1 MFRERSPTE
10 EMVADPPQEHLGRH
24 ALVNAVQQLLD
35 EARACFCGGELQ
47 GAATLELVLGRAEM
61 VPGASAVSEDLFPE
75 RGNTSEA
82 YRSIPRGS
90 RPRAARDDASA
101 CVWARSGRRSLRRS
115 DLTVEADQSLPWR
128 GAPRPT

>member
-82 YRSIPRGS
+82 YSSIRFLPAQGPV
-90 RPRAARDDASA
+90 PRATMRQRAS
-101 CVWARSGRRSLRRS
+101 GHDQGE
-115 DLTVEADQSLPWR
+115 DLFAGQT
-128 GAPRPT
+128 